1 MNTSRRGFL
10 GSMMA
15 AGAVPAFSGAAAA
28 AEGVN
33 DLKLGVATYSLREFS
48 RAHAIRMI
56 KQLNTP
62 YVSIKE
68 FHLLINNNPEDYRR
82 GRNEFE
88 RAGLTILSGGNVS
101 FQKNDEDD
109 IRMRFEYAKQTGIP
123 MIVCAPTHETLP
135 KMEKYVK
142 QYDIKIAIH
151 NHGPEDK
158 HFPTPQSVLDAVK
171 NMDPRFGLCMDIGHT
186 ARTGTDIVE
195 AARIAGPRLLDV
207 HVKDLKTPTQKSVQV
222 PVGEGDL
229 AIVPLFAQL
238 KKMNYQGGVMLEY
251 EIEGDNPLPG
261 MQKSFSYMRGVL
273 AGLAHKG

>member
-1 MNTSRRGFL
+1 MTTSRRGFF
-10 GSMMA
+10 GSMIA

-28 AEGVN
+28 AAPGEG
-33 DLKLGVATYSLREFS
+33 DIKLGVATYSLREFS

-68 FHLLINNNPEDYRR
+68 FHLLINNNPEDYKR
-82 GRNEFE
+82 GRSEFE

-123 MIVCAPTHETLP
+123 MVVCAPTHETLP
-135 KMEKYVK
+135 KMEKYAK
-142 QYDIKIAIH
+142 QYDIKVAIH

-171 NMDPRFGLCMDIGHT
+171 NMDPALACAWISGTRPGPAPTSWKPHASQ
-186 ARTGTDIVE
+186 ARVCWT
-195 AARIAGPRLLDV
+195 
-207 HVKDLKTPTQKSVQV
+207 S
-222 PVGEGDL
+222 
-229 AIVPLFAQL
+229 
-238 KKMNYQGGVMLEY
+238 M
-251 EIEGDNPLPG
+251 
-261 MQKSFSYMRGVL
+261 
-273 AGLAHKG
+273 